1 MNIFEKL
8 NAARLRFQNAGVKMS
23 GRNAFANY
31 SYFELSDILPVVN
44 KAAVELGFSCVVRFG
59 KEEAT
64 LDFIDI
70 EKPGE
75 KITFTSP
82 MSSAQL
88 KGCHEVQNLGA
99 VESYV
104 RRYLYLTAF
113 EIVESDCLD
122 ATSQSLQA
130 GQPTAPNNNIGKN
143 SNGQSPAQQTPARKP
158 SGRQASAKA
167 APSENEMMA
176 EMQRIFEQSTYPDG
190 SPVFNEHDKAF
201 YRAKVTKERTCKA
214 GLDMLKEE
222 LAARL
227 NEN

>member
-1 MNIFEKL
+1 MNIFEKM

-23 GRNAFANY
+23 GRNSFANY

-44 KAAVELGFSCVVRFG
+44 KAAVELGFTCVVRFG

-64 LDFIDI
+64 LEVIDCA
-70 EKPGE
+70 KPDE
-75 KITFTSP
+75 KITFASP

-122 ATSQSLQA
+122 MTMNPQA
-130 GQPTAPNNNIGKN
+130 GQAATPANNAGKN
-143 SNGQSPAQQTPARKP
+143 GGGQKSAQSPAQNPKK
-158 SGRQASAKA
+158 GASDKG
-167 APSENEMMA
+167 A
-176 EMQRIFEQSTYPDG
+176 EMAKILDSVYPNG
-190 SPVFNEHDKAF
+190 ERVFSEAEKDSFRAMWKKQPADVSIEAAKKALQEKLSAF
-201 YRAKVTKERTCKA
+201 AA
-214 GLDMLKEE
+214 GQ
-222 LAARL
+222 A
-227 NEN
+227 

>member
-23 GRNAFANY
+23 GRNSFANY

-44 KAAVELGFSCVVRFG
+44 KAAVELGFTCIVRFD

-70 EKPGE
+70 EKPEE

-99 VESYV
+99 AESYI

-113 EIVESDCLD
+113 EIVEADCLD
-122 ATSQSLQA
+122 ASQGNPQNAQA
-130 GQPTAPNNNIGKN
+130 AQK
-143 SNGQSPAQQTPARKP
+143 PAVKPVQQTPAQKP
-158 SGRQASAKA
+158 SGRQASSKV
-167 APSENEMMA
+167 APSENEMLA
-176 EMQRIFEQSTYPDG
+176 EMQCIFEQSTYPDG
-190 SPVFNEHDKAF
+190 LPVFNEHDRAF

>member
-8 NAARLRFQNAGVKMS
+8 NAARLYFQNSGVKMS
-23 GRNAFANY
+23 GYNSFANY
-31 SYFELSDILPVVN
+31 KYYELSDILPVIN
-44 KAAVELGFSCVVRFG
+44 KAAKEIGFSCIVRFG

-64 LDFIDI
+64 LEIVDVAKTEDRIV
-70 EKPGE
+70 
-75 KITFTSP
+75 FTSP
-82 MSSAQL
+82 MSNASL

-130 GQPTAPNNNIGKN
+130 DQPTVPNNNIGKN
-143 SNGQSPAQQTPARKP
+143 SNGQSPAQPAQRP

-167 APSENEMMA
+167 APSENEMIA